1 MNIRGWLS
9 QNAKIR
15 STGRLTGCLFPDS
28 EAPCSRFPIG
38 LSTHQFHGVTGNG
51 VTNHLSRLSYMS
63 DNIILL
69 NMEREQ
75 KTKRKIVCIKARGTG
90 HDLDVHDFHI
100 ADNGINIS

>member
-1 MNIRGWLS
+1 
-9 QNAKIR
+9 
-15 STGRLTGCLFPDS
+15 
-28 EAPCSRFPIG
+28 
-38 LSTHQFHGVTGNG
+38 
-51 VTNHLSRLSYMS
+51 MS